1 MNKQEV
7 GFFVLIVRK
16 FSQESEQMFTHQFM
30 IHEPSDVKL
39 EQCIA
44 VTIQISIFRVG

>member
-7 GFFVLIVRK
+7 GFFLIGTN
-16 FSQESEQMFTHQFM
+16 FTHTYISHWPI
-30 IHEPSDVKL
+30 IHEPLDMKL

-44 VTIQISIFRVG
+44 VAIQISIFQVG